1 VSSDLYFLA
10 GIKGKNLITDK
21 EVKLD
26 PIIDLNFKFT
36 YLLSDH
42 FNVFVSANNVFNK
55 NYQRYLYYPT
65 QGVNFL
71 GGLSYSF

>member
-1 VSSDLYFLA
+1 MSGLQARNFQTNRE
-10 GIKGKNLITDK
+10 I
-21 EVKLD
+21 KLD
-26 PIIDLNFKFT
+26 AIIDLNFKFT
-36 YLLSDH
+36 YLISDH
-42 FNVFVSANNVFNK
+42 FDVFVSANNILGK